1 MVIIVVNNCHRN
13 AGALFK
19 IAANDYTLYNGVGH
33 IIIIIITIVVIFHEI
48 INKYCYHRV
57 RQR

>member
-13 AGALFK
+13 AGALFY
-19 IAANDYTLYNGVGH
+19 DRGERLHNGVGH